1 MIFKLRLSDIKNV
14 APIRNPTDPQK
25 YIDDVLAASD
35 GPAENDVVT
44 ISIEKYNDI
53 RKKYASENKTSLMD
67 QAKAAI
73 HGAASI
79 IKTGILGVDVASE
92 ELQKERLAICKQ
104 CPECTLRNGEPWTC
118 GVLLQQ
124 TKNSCGCILKSKSK
138 DVSQKCPQNK
148 W

>member
-1 MIFKLRLSDIKNV
+1 MIFKLRLADIKNV
-14 APIRNPTDPQK
+14 APIRNPADPQK
-25 YIDDVLAASD
+25 YIDDVLAASE
-35 GPAENDVVT
+35 GPVENNIVT
-44 ISIEKYNDI
+44 VSIEKYNDI
-53 RKKYASENKTSLMD
+53 RKKYEAASKTTLMD
-67 QAKAAI
+67 QAKTAI

-124 TKNSCGCILKSKSK
+124 TKNSCGCILKAKSK